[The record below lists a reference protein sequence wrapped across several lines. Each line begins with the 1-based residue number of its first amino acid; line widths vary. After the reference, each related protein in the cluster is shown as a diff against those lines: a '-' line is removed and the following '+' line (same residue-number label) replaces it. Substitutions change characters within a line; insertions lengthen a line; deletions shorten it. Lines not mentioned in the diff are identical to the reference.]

1 MSIVLNDLHSK
12 ETMLANMNKMNSFG
26 LRLTGTKGQNDFCAW
41 LKDECKNMG
50 YEVLSTP
57 YTFDKWE
64 SKDYSLKI
72 DGKEVHVSSPFPYS
86 GLTGEDGVTAKLT
99 TVFNNPIG
107 FIKAAGKIGVCRL
120 KNLSLM
126 SSKIAFNK
134 RNSVPA
140 DLEVEK
146 SYRGP
151 VSTSFVKT
159 LMTFW
164 APKFSGLK
172 GMIVIWEG
180 MSDDMVE
187 GQVLNFILSYLKV
200 PMLWVN
206 ESTGKEVL
214 KAAKAH
220 KEATLKLTG
229 SIEKA
234 NTESFCC
241 ILKGTD
247 TSSNEAI
254 IVNTHTDGCNFSE
267 ENGPIGILA
276 MMDYFKKHPTKKT
289 IIFAFVTGHFRLPI
303 FRIGIM
309 TSNQATGKW
318 LNDNKALWNGE
329 KYKAI
334 AGCSVEHLGCTEWK
348 DVNGK
353 YQKTNDIDAE
363 LVYTGNKN
371 MDKIYYEAIKDR
383 TLIRTMT
390 LRGHNTMHFGEGQPL
405 SKKHIPEIALVTA
418 PDYLCSV
425 DPTGNEHMDKFNLD
439 LMYEQVQTFINC
451 VNIIDT
457 KTKKEI
463 GKSQAYSFGLGRL
476 K

>member
-1 MSIVLNDLHSK
+1 
-12 ETMLANMNKMNSFG
+12 
-26 LRLTGTKGQNDFCAW
+26 
-41 LKDECKNMG
+41 
-50 YEVLSTP
+50 
-57 YTFDKWE
+57 
-64 SKDYSLKI
+64 
-72 DGKEVHVSSPFPYS
+72 
-86 GLTGEDGVTAKLT
+86 
-99 TVFNNPIG
+99 
-107 FIKAAGKIGVCRL
+107 
-120 KNLSLM
+120 
-126 SSKIAFNK
+126 
-134 RNSVPA
+134 
-140 DLEVEK
+140 
-146 SYRGP
+146 
-151 VSTSFVKT
+151 
-159 LMTFW
+159 
-164 APKFSGLK
+164 
-172 GMIVIWEG
+172 MIVIWEG